1 MSAWRPPQGGRPFS
15 RQALESW
22 LASARGRELL
32 ALECRELAR
41 VLPDIFGR
49 HVLQVGSWGRGNEL
63 LQCAETL
70 HHAVLGTVAE
80 FGASALTETERLPIA
95 AKTVDAVVLPHT
107 LEFTGTPHNLL
118 REANRILTDRGRLFV
133 IGFNPWGAMG
143 LRQRLG
149 MRHRAFPP
157 GARFYSVG
165 RLCDWL
171 ELLDLEVTEV
181 RRFGVGFPWSAPR
194 SDGEAWS
201 VASLTA
207 PFAEA
212 YIVGARKR
220 VLPMNFVGRVQRAQV
235 RSLVG
240 VATSP
245 AARREEGLQTRNDV
259 PPDPAPAA

>member
-1 MSAWRPPQGGRPFS
+1 VSTRRSPQGGRPFS

-22 LASARGRELL
+22 LNSTRGRELL

-41 VLPDIFGR
+41 VLPEIFGR
-49 HVLQVGSWGRGNEL
+49 HVLQIGSWGRGNEL
-63 LQCAETL
+63 LRCAETL
-70 HHAVLGTVAE
+70 HHAVLGTVSE
-80 FGASALTETERLPIA
+80 FGANALTETERLPIA

-107 LEFTGTPHNLL
+107 LEFTGSPHNLL

-133 IGFNPWGAMG
+133 VGFNPWGAMG

-149 MRHRAFPP
+149 LRHRAFPH

-181 RRFGVGFPWSAPR
+181 RRFGVGFPWNAPR
-194 SDGEAWS
+194 SDGEPWS
-201 VASLTA
+201 VVSLTA

-240 VATSP
+240 VAAASP
-245 AARREEGLQTRNDV
+245 ARREEGLQTRNDV